1 MSFSV
6 AGQEVVVVGGARSGV
21 AAAELLY
28 ERGAHVTL
36 TDSRTDAFEGADHL
50 RDLGVD
56 VELGPH
62 RESLL
67 LEADLVVLS
76 PGVPPDQPA
85 LQAAR
90 RKGVPVIGEIELASR
105 WLTGRVVAITGTKGK
120 STTTTL
126 TARMLAAGGLD
137 VTAGGNLGTPL
148 STQVAAS
155 RVEAIHVVEVS
166 SFQLE
171 TTDRF
176 HPWISVLVNLSP
188 DHLDRHATFD
198 EYAGAK
204 ARIFANQTPDDW
216 AVINADDPASLALAR
231 GIRAQRFD
239 FALQAAVPNGITVQD
254 GTIVERGATG
264 STELMPVS
272 AVKLPGRHLLADVL
286 AASAV
291 ARLAGV
297 APAAIRTAVESFEGL
312 EHALQRVVEIG
323 GVEFVNDSKAT
334 NVVSARRAI
343 ESLGQGVVPIMGGRY
358 KGGDFADL
366 HEVLRAHATA
376 VVAIGEAADRI
387 ETAVKDVVPV
397 ARAGSMRDAVR
408 RAFGLATPG
417 GTVVLA
423 PACSSFDMFTDY
435 AARGRAFV
443 DEVKALA
450 AEHTR
455 TAAGKD
461 GAAAVGRQRK
471 G

>member
-6 AGQEVVVVGGARSGV
+6 AGQEVVVMGGARSGV
-21 AAAELLY
+21 AAAELLH

-36 TDSRTDAFEGADHL
+36 TDSRTEPFDGADRL
-50 RDLGVD
+50 RALGVA

-62 RESLL
+62 RASLL
-67 LEADLVVLS
+67 VDADLVVLS
-76 PGVPPDQPA
+76 PGVPPEQPVV
-85 LQAAR
+85 QAAR

-105 WLTGRVVAITGTKGK
+105 WLAGRVVAITGTKGK

-126 TARMLAAGGLD
+126 AARMLEAGGLT

-148 STQVAAS
+148 SAQVAAS
-155 RVEAIHVVEVS
+155 SAEAIHVVEVS

-171 TTDRF
+171 STDRF

-204 ARIFANQTPDDW
+204 ARIFANQTSGDW

-231 GIRAQRFD
+231 AARAQRFD
-239 FALQAAVPNGITVQD
+239 FALQAAVPRGITVQD
-254 GTIVERGATG
+254 GAIVERGAAGT
-264 STELMPVS
+264 TELMPVS

-297 APAAIRTAVESFEGL
+297 APAAMRTAVEGFNGL
-312 EHALQRVVEIG
+312 EHALQRVVQIG
-323 GVEFVNDSKAT
+323 GVQFVNDSKAT

-343 ESLGQGVVPIMGGRY
+343 ESLGHGVVPIMGGRY
-358 KGGDFADL
+358 KGGDFTDL
-366 HEVLRAHATA
+366 HDALRTHATA
-376 VVAIGEAADRI
+376 VVAIGEAAERI
-387 ETAVKDVVPV
+387 ETALKDVVPV

-408 RAFGLATPG
+408 QAFGLAAAG
-417 GTVVLA
+417 GTVLLA
-423 PACSSFDMFTDY
+423 PACSSFDMFADY
-435 AARGRAFV
+435 VARGRAFV
-443 DEVKALA
+443 DEATALA
-450 AEHTR
+450 AEKS
-455 TAAGKD
+455 GVL
-461 GAAAVGRQRK
+461 AAADVAAKEQR
-471 G
+471 